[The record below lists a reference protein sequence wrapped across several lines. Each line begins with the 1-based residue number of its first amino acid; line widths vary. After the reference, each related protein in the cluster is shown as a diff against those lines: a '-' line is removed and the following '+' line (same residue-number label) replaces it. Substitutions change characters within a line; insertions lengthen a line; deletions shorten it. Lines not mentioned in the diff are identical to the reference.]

1 MKPVTF
7 TSTLPAET
15 WNILETYSKKFRV
28 PRNRIMEQA
37 LLAYFDKLKQAEY
50 VRSFKKAAGDP
61 EMNFMAEEGL
71 EDYLKIL
78 DKE

>member
-15 WNILETYSKKFRV
+15 WQSLETYAEKFKV
-28 PRNRIMEQA
+28 PRNRIMENA
-37 LLAYFDKLKQAEY
+37 LRDYFDKLKQAEY
-50 VRSFKKAAGDP
+50 TRSFKMAAGDH
-61 EMNFMAEEGL
+61 EMISMAEEGL

-78 DKE
+78 EEI

>member
-7 TSTLPAET
+7 TSTLPAEV
-15 WNILETYSKKFRV
+15 WKALETYAVKFKV
-28 PRNRIMEQA
+28 PRNRIMENA

-50 VRSFKKAAGDP
+50 TRSFKKAASDP
-61 EMNFMAEEGL
+61 EMNLIAEEGL

-78 DKE
+78 DEP